1 MKKRLIAL
9 AFWMTFVGGCDR
21 KTDQPSAD
29 APPADVHKLMV
40 EKVDPSAK
48 SYWNAVQYVSDE
60 TGNHE
65 IRPRNDAEWTRTREA
80 AERVGQYAALLRT
93 PAYAKGRG
101 QDWQEFAQGLS
112 DAAGLAAQAAA
123 AKNVNEV
130 LEVGGALYNVCSACH
145 QAYMKSPASLAPT
158 GTKEPENAS

>member
-1 MKKRLIAL
+1 MKKRLITL

-21 KTDQPSAD
+21 KTDQPLTD
-29 APPADVHKLMV
+29 APPTDVHKLMV

-48 SYWNAVQYVSDE
+48 AYWNAVQYVSDE

-80 AERVGQYAALLRT
+80 AEQVVQYAVLLRT
-93 PAYAKGRG
+93 PAYAEGRG

-123 AKNVNEV
+123 AKNVDKV
-130 LEVGGALYNVCSACH
+130 LEVGSALYNVCSACH
-145 QAYMKSPASLAPT
+145 QAYMKPTADLAPT
-158 GTKEPENAS
+158 GSERPENAS

>member
-1 MKKRLIAL
+1 
-9 AFWMTFVGGCDR
+9 
-21 KTDQPSAD
+21 
-29 APPADVHKLMV
+29 
-40 EKVDPSAK
+40 
-48 SYWNAVQYVSDE
+48 
-60 TGNHE
+60 
-65 IRPRNDAEWTRTREA
+65 
-80 AERVGQYAALLRT
+80 LRT